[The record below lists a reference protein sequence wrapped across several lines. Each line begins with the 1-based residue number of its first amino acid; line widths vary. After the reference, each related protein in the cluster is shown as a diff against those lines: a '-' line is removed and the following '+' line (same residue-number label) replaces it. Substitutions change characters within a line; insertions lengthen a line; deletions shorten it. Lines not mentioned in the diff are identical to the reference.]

1 MKQVKNNVH
10 VCVHW
15 HKAHMQPNGQY
26 LDKRKIAGKSLGRVF
41 IFSQGRSFAPCTSFS
56 LDKLS
61 NLKWKTRPKQLL
73 GYLPLAF
80 MYPGEF

>member
-1 MKQVKNNVH
+1 MKQVKKNVH

-15 HKAHMQPNGQY
+15 HKILMLPNGQTK
-26 LDKRKIAGKSLGRVF
+26 LAGQNLGRVF
-41 IFSQGRSFAPCTSFS
+41 IFSKGRSFAPCTSFS
-56 LDKLS
+56 LEKLP

-73 GYLPLAF
+73 VYLPLAF